1 MNNYDRMHRGEDKIK
16 IPENKAKVAV
26 DNKRKKVVKSIF
38 AVVLAIS
45 FVLLIGLFDIFGT
58 GYSNVLYGAFGVS
71 AIASLII
78 LIVVSILKLVGA
90 KPRKL
95 SFRTLFYMIS
105 LCLLIVLFMQIISTV
120 NDYNALTDKTFVNYL
135 DTCYFNGRNNAGG
148 ALFGVF
154 AYPFLRYVGAV
165 TSLCV
170 IAVLFFMLI
179 LVCFRSFFYVER
191 VQTIIAQESENSGMY
206 IETID
211 DDKHKHKKDEKI
223 DLSFPNDISPEEEPE
238 EDDDDADIQYSA
250 GSISD
255 RLVSDIFNSGLDRE
269 QRVKKAEE
277 LLFMSEEELK
287 DKIEKEQI
295 VSEAQNSAIRT
306 GEREP
311 YQTGFSPEQS
321 KNGQKLSPEE
331 AYRNYTSG
339 TISAKD
345 LLFGGVLETPELSYD
360 ELYPGNK
367 GRKTD
372 ISSLYFNGKE
382 QQTDEVKPVELKD
395 LYASREPSKVD
406 VSPVTPIESIKPAT
420 SFRADEP
427 IKPIESVKPV
437 NDVSCEIPPIRP
449 TNNEVVNKGNNR
461 PVESGFVSSTPLPE
475 ITSINDAIYDESID
489 LNDDVEETEEVK
501 PYVEQQMI
509 RHEEDY
515 VMTDTPNPFKTVYN
529 SQYIQSEKENDIDDD
544 YDDYEEEEEDE
555 VIEDIPEVKP
565 KAPVKKPKK
574 EVRPYTCPSLAL
586 LGEPEPP
593 VSNIDYVSVYKR
605 IEEAFKSYEMPCRV
619 IAHTR
624 GPTFTLYAVQLG
636 EGVYYKRVISREE
649 DINRKMCCDEPIN
662 IVPTVKDMDAIGIE
676 VFYRN
681 LKMSVPLKRYLFAEK
696 FKEPNKLYFPI
707 GVDVYGEP
715 YYCNIL
721 GAPHILI
728 GGTTGSGKSVCINA
742 ILCTI
747 LYNYSPEFVKLI
759 LVDPKAVELAPFA
772 TIPHNLLG
780 KSIVEAPEC
789 IKALQW
795 AIDEMNRRYDI
806 MAAEHFKSLAPYN
819 DYLKGKGEKPLP
831 YIVVIIDELA
841 DLMLSNKKTA
851 PELEKRINVLT
862 AKARAAGIHLIIA
875 TQRPSTEIITGLIKN
890 NVSTRIAFTMGDVVA
905 SKVILD
911 KGGAEKLYGKG
922 DLLYT
927 SSDYSKPLRLQG
939 MYISDSEVNNITDY
953 VKDNNDFEPDED
965 AYNTIFTQ
973 TPFVPDTMISG
984 ETVTKPSASEQ
995 REKSFNELWNDSLR
1009 FATRLGAISISRL
1022 QRQFR
1027 IGFNKAATIIDKM
1040 NELGII
1046 EEEIPGS
1053 SKPRQML
1060 ITTDDLP
1067 DYLED
1072 VANGEN

>member
-1 MNNYDRMHRGEDKIK
+1 MNNYDRMHRGDDKIK
-16 IPENKAKVAV
+16 LPENKAKLAV

-45 FVLLIGLFDIFGT
+45 FVMLIGLFDIFGT
-58 GYSNVLYGAFGVS
+58 GYSNALYGAFGVS
-71 AIASLII
+71 SIASLII
-78 LIVVSILKLVGA
+78 LIVVSILKIIGA

-95 SFRTLFYMIS
+95 SFRTLFYMIA

-120 NDYNALTDKTFVNYL
+120 SDYNALTDKSFGAYL
-135 DTCYFNGRNNAGG
+135 DTCFFNGRNNAGG

-154 AYPFLRYVGAV
+154 AYPFLRYVGSV
-165 TSLCV
+165 TSLCI
-170 IAVLFFMLI
+170 IAILFFMLI
-179 LVCFRSFFYVER
+179 LICFRSFFYVER
-191 VQTIIAQESENSGMY
+191 VQTIIAEESENSGMY

-223 DLSFPNDISPEEEPE
+223 DLSFPNDISPEDESDEEY
-238 EDDDDADIQYSA
+238 DDADIQYSA

-269 QRVKKAEE
+269 QRVKRAEE
-277 LLFMSEEELK
+277 LLFMSEDELNV
-287 DKIEKEQI
+287 KIKKEQ
-295 VSEAQNSAIRT
+295 SETEAQNSAIRT
-306 GEREP
+306 GERKP
-311 YQTGFSPEQS
+311 YQTGFSSEAT
-321 KNGQKLSPEE
+321 KNDQKLSVEE
-331 AYRNYTSG
+331 AYKNYTSG
-339 TISAKD
+339 AISAKD
-345 LLFGGVLETPELSYD
+345 LLFGDAIETHEFTYD

-367 GRKTD
+367 GRTAD
-372 ISSLYFNGKE
+372 INSLYFNGKE
-382 QQTDEVKPVELKD
+382 QRTEEVKPIELND
-395 LYASREPSKVD
+395 LYATRETNSGIAPITPPID
-406 VSPVTPIESIKPAT
+406 V
-420 SFRADEP
+420 
-427 IKPIESVKPV
+427 VKPTETIRPQ
-437 NDVSCEIPPIRP
+437 NDVSCEIQP
-449 TNNEVVNKGNNR
+449 TNAIEKENSINDRYPER
-461 PVESGFVSSTPLPE
+461 GFVSSTPLPE
-475 ITSINDAIYDESID
+475 ITSISDAVYDESID
-489 LNDDVEETEEVK
+489 LDKEEDEIEEVK
-501 PYVEQQMI
+501 PYEEQQMI
-509 RHEEDY
+509 RHDEEYD
-515 VMTDTPNPFKTVYN
+515 MTDIPNPFKTVYN
-529 SQYIQSEKENDIDDD
+529 TQYTEEKEEEPIDDI
-544 YDDYEEEEEDE
+544 YIDDYEEDEEIVDKA
-555 VIEDIPEVKP
+555 PEVKP
-565 KAPVKKPKK
+565 KAPVKKPEKK
-574 EVRPYTCPSLAL
+574 VRPYTCPSLAL

-593 VSNIDYVSVYKR
+593 VSNIDYVSVYKK

-681 LKMSVPLKRYLFAEK
+681 LKMAVPLKRYLFAEK
-696 FKEPNKLYFPI
+696 YKEPNKLYFPI

-795 AIDEMNRRYDI
+795 AIDEMNSRYDI

-819 DYLKGKGEKPLP
+819 DYLKSKGEKPLP

-939 MYISDSEVNNITDY
+939 MFISDNEVNNITDY

-965 AYNTIFTQ
+965 AYNAIFTQ
-973 TPFVPDTMISG
+973 TPTVPDTMISG
-984 ETVTKPSASEQ
+984 ETVTKPSVSEQ

-1046 EEEIPGS
+1046 EEEVVGS

-1060 ITTDDLP
+1060 ITADDVP

-1072 VANGEN
+1072 VSNDED

>member
-1 MNNYDRMHRGEDKIK
+1 MNNYDRMHRGDDKIK

-38 AVVLAIS
+38 AVILAIS

-58 GYSNVLYGAFGVS
+58 AYSNALYGAFGVS
-71 AIASLII
+71 SIATLII
-78 LIVVSILKLVGA
+78 LIVVSILKLIGA

-95 SFRTLFYMIS
+95 SFRTLFYMIA

-120 NDYNALTDKTFVNYL
+120 NDYNALTDKSFVAYL
-135 DTCYFNGRNNAGG
+135 DTCFFNGRNNAGG

-154 AYPFLRYVGAV
+154 AYPFLRYVGSV
-165 TSLCV
+165 TSLCI
-170 IAVLFFMLI
+170 IAVLFFVLI
-179 LVCFRSFFYVER
+179 LICFRSFFYVER
-191 VQTIIAQESENSGMY
+191 VQTIIAEESENSGMY

-211 DDKHKHKKDEKI
+211 DDKRKHKKDEKI

-238 EDDDDADIQYSA
+238 EEDDADIQYSA

-277 LLFMSEEELK
+277 LLFMSEDELNV
-287 DKIEKEQI
+287 KIKKEQI
-295 VSEAQNSAIRT
+295 ESEIQNSAIRT
-306 GEREP
+306 GERKP
-311 YQTGFSPEQS
+311 YQTGFSPEPS
-321 KNGQKLSPEE
+321 KNGQKLSVEE
-331 AYRNYTSG
+331 AYKNYASG
-339 TISAKD
+339 AISAKD
-345 LLFGGVLETPELSYD
+345 LLFGDVIETPELSYD

-367 GRKTD
+367 GRTAD

-382 QQTDEVKPVELKD
+382 QHTEEVKPVEIKD
-395 LYASREPSKVD
+395 LYATRENNS
-406 VSPVTPIESIKPAT
+406 SVTPFTAPIHDVKPT
-420 SFRADEP
+420 ETIRPVEP
-427 IKPIESVKPV
+427 IKPTETVK
-437 NDVSCEIPPIRP
+437 DVSCEIQP
-449 TNNEVVNKGNNR
+449 NNAVSENDSRSVNNR
-461 PVESGFVSSTPLPE
+461 PTERGFVSSTPLPE

-489 LNDDVEETEEVK
+489 LDNEDDEPEEVK

-509 RHEEDY
+509 RHDEDY
-515 VMTDTPNPFKTVYN
+515 VMNDIPNPFKTVYN
-529 SQYIQSEKENDIDDD
+529 TQYTEEKEEEPIDEEFIDDF
-544 YDDYEEEEEDE
+544 EEEEIVEE
-555 VIEDIPEVKP
+555 IPEVKP
-565 KAPVKKPKK
+565 KAPVKKPEKK
-574 EVRPYTCPSLAL
+574 LRPYTCPSLAL

-593 VSNIDYVSVYKR
+593 VSNIDYVSVYKK

-681 LKMSVPLKRYLFAEK
+681 LKMAVPLKRYLFAEK
-696 FKEPNKLYFPI
+696 YKEPNKLYFPI

-795 AIDEMNRRYDI
+795 AIDEMNRRYDV
-806 MAAEHFKSLAPYN
+806 MASEHFKSLAPYN
-819 DYLKGKGEKPLP
+819 DYLKSKGEKPLP

-939 MYISDSEVNNITDY
+939 MFISDSEVNNITDY

-973 TPFVPDTMISG
+973 APTVPDTMISG

-1046 EEEIPGS
+1046 EEEVVGS

-1060 ITTDDLP
+1060 ITADDVP

-1072 VANGEN
+1072 VSNDEN

>member
-1 MNNYDRMHRGEDKIK
+1 MNNYDRMHRGEVTKV
-16 IPENKAKVAV
+16 PVNKAKQAV
-26 DNKRKKVVKSIF
+26 VTKRKKIVKSIF

-58 GYSNVLYGAFGVS
+58 GYSNAIYGVFGVS
-71 AIASLII
+71 AIATLII
-78 LIVVSILKLVGA
+78 VIVVSILKLVGA
-90 KPRKL
+90 KARRL

-120 NDYNALTDKTFVNYL
+120 KDYNALTDKTFANYL

-148 ALFGVF
+148 ALFAVF
-154 AYPFLRYVGAV
+154 AYPFLRYVGSV
-165 TSLCV
+165 TSLCI
-170 IAVLFFMLI
+170 IAILFFMLI
-179 LVCFRSFFYVER
+179 LICFRSFFYLER
-191 VQTIIAQESENSGMY
+191 VQTIIAEESENSGMY

-211 DDKHKHKKDEKI
+211 DEKRKHKKDETI

-238 EDDDDADIQYSA
+238 EEDDADIQYSA
-250 GSISD
+250 ASISD
-255 RLVSDIFNSGLDRE
+255 RLVSDVFNSDLDRE

-277 LLFMSEEELK
+277 LLFMSEDELK
-287 DKIEKEQI
+287 VKIKKEQLETEI
-295 VSEAQNSAIRT
+295 EDSSIKT
-306 GEREP
+306 GERKP
-311 YQTGFSPEQS
+311 FQTGFSSEPIRP
-321 KNGQKLSPEE
+321 GQKLSVEE
-331 AYRNYTSG
+331 AYKNYASG
-339 TISAKD
+339 AISAKD
-345 LLFGGVLETPELSYD
+345 LLFGGVIDTPDLSYD

-367 GRKTD
+367 GRNDD
-372 ISSLYFNGKE
+372 IGGLYFNGKE
-382 QQTDEVKPVELKD
+382 QRTEEIKPIEIKD
-395 LYASREPSKVD
+395 LYASREPQKVD
-406 VSPVTPIESIKPAT
+406 VPPITPVESVKPTVSFTPS
-420 SFRADEP
+420 EP
-427 IKPIESVKPV
+427 IKPIEPVNPV
-437 NDVSCEIPPIRP
+437 NDVSREIPPTRTTP
-449 TNNEVVNKGNNR
+449 SDATDRTNVR
-461 PVESGFVSSTPLPE
+461 PVDRGFVSSTPLPE

-489 LNDDVEETEEVK
+489 LNDDEEEIEDVK

-509 RHEEDY
+509 RNDEDF
-515 VMTDTPNPFKTVYN
+515 VMPDTPNPFQTVYN
-529 SQYIQSEKENDIDDD
+529 TQYIQSE
-544 YDDYEEEEEDE
+544 EEEED
-555 VIEDIPEVKP
+555 IEDDFDDIEDEIVEEVPEVKP
-565 KAPVKKPKK
+565 KAPVKKPEKK
-574 EVRPYTCPSLAL
+574 VRPYTCPSLAL
-586 LGEPEPP
+586 LSEPEPP

-605 IEEAFKSYEMPCRV
+605 IEDAFKSYEMPCRV

-681 LKMSVPLKRYLFAEK
+681 LKMAVPLKRYLFAEK
-696 FKEPNKLYFPI
+696 YKEPNKLYFPI
-707 GVDVYGEP
+707 GVDVYGEAF
-715 YYCNIL
+715 YCNIL

-780 KSIVEAPEC
+780 KSIVDAPEC

-795 AIDEMNRRYDI
+795 AIDEMNRRYEI
-806 MAAEHFKSLAPYN
+806 MAEEHFKSLAPYN
-819 DYLKGKGEKPLP
+819 EYLKGKGEKPLP
-831 YIVVIIDELA
+831 YIVIIIDELA

-851 PELEKRINVLT
+851 PELENRINVLT

-939 MYISDSEVNNITDY
+939 LFISDSEVNNITDY
-953 VKDNNDFEPDED
+953 VKDNNDFEADED

-973 TPFVPDTMISG
+973 TPTVPDTMITG
-984 ETVTKPSASEQ
+984 ETVTKPTASEQ
-995 REKSFNELWNDSLR
+995 REKNFNELWNDSLR
-1009 FATRLGAISISRL
+1009 FAARLGAISISRL

-1046 EEEIPGS
+1046 EEEVIGS

-1060 ITTDDLP
+1060 ISVEDVP

-1072 VANGEN
+1072 VTNGEN